1 MNLESP
7 CTITARLQVNTNGN
21 KEPIESTRT
30 REPDDMRSTEFEMSR
45 VTQEKILG
53 SKTETDSIM
62 SDNRDASNP

>member
-1 MNLESP
+1 
-7 CTITARLQVNTNGN
+7 
-21 KEPIESTRT
+21 
-30 REPDDMRSTEFEMSR
+30 MRSTEFEMSR